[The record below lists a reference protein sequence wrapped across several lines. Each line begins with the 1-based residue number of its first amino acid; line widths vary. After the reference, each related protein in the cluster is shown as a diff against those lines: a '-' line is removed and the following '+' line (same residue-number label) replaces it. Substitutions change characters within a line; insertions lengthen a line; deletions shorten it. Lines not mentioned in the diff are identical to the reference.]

1 MKNWVIR
8 WLELSISAVISSTAG
23 MTWSGWKN
31 SSESIGKISRISFR
45 SEVEDGKVVHGGLD
59 FKGVSK
65 KEGGVTMTA
74 EEFKKVLHNGE
85 TDTVEFK
92 SWVNAR
98 NQKEIISLAV
108 DELIAFA
115 NCKGGTVY
123 FGVEDRPVEV
133 TGCDRD
139 YDGQR
144 ILEGIYDKTRPSL
157 FAEIEDFEY
166 EGKVVIA
173 ISVKSDGKTYT
184 TTDGRCL
191 KRLGKNSKPLYP
203 DELSNV
209 YSSIQ
214 TPDFSGRIINEST
227 LDDVN
232 KLEVYCLKEKLRVR
246 DSKSTLPDLDDND
259 FLRDLQLVK
268 YDGNV
273 ERLTVAGLLFVGK
286 ETSIQRL
293 LPQAE
298 VIYLHYSSDNL
309 EEYDARLDL
318 KIPLISVI
326 DKLTERVQANSK
338 IENIQVG
345 VFRLEVEE
353 FPERVFQEALLNAVS
368 HRDYQSNAAIYVKQ
382 YPDRIVIEN
391 PGGFLDGITEN
402 NIITHPS
409 VPRNKLIAE
418 TLQNLKYV
426 QRTGQGVDII
436 FKDMVSMGKP
446 YPRYRDF
453 NDAVS
458 LTIFSTID
466 NKKFVKFI
474 AEIQDKNSKIMSL
487 AEMMILRDLMDNRKE
502 QLSALTEVVQKSLDE
517 TKKSC
522 NELINNGLIEI
533 VGKEYML
540 TAKAYEALK
549 SDVEYTRDKTIQYIK
564 AKNMILEY
572 LQSDN
577 KITSAKIQEMC
588 GFTKQQARIVTDK
601 MRNEG
606 VLQIC
611 KHGNKSYYCKL

>member
-1 MKNWVIR
+1 
-8 WLELSISAVISSTAG
+8 
-23 MTWSGWKN
+23 MT
-31 SSESIGKISRISFR
+31 
-45 SEVEDGKVVHGGLD
+45 
-59 FKGVSK
+59 
-65 KEGGVTMTA
+65 T
-74 EEFKKVLHNGE
+74 EEFKKILDKGE

-92 SWVNAR
+92 SWVKAR
-98 NQKEIISLAV
+98 SQKEIISLAV

-115 NCKGGTVY
+115 NHKGGTVY
-123 FGVEDRPVEV
+123 FGVEDQQIEV
-133 TGCDRD
+133 TGCSRD
-139 YDGQR
+139 YDSQR
-144 ILEGIYDKTRPSL
+144 IIEGIYDKTRPSL
-157 FAEIEDFEY
+157 FTEIYDFEY
-166 EGKVVIA
+166 EGKLVIA
-173 ISVKSDGKTYT
+173 ISVKADGKTYT

-191 KRLGKNSKPLYP
+191 KRLGRNSKPLYP

-209 YSSIQ
+209 YSSNQ
-214 TPDFSGRIINEST
+214 NPDFSGRIINEST

-232 KLEVYCLKEKLRVR
+232 KLEVYSLKEKLKVR
-246 DSKSTLPDLDDND
+246 DSRSTLPDLEDND
-259 FLRDLQLVK
+259 FLRDLQLTK

-286 ETSIQRL
+286 EKSIQRL

-298 VIYLHYSSDNL
+298 VIYLHYSADNL
-309 EEYDARLDL
+309 EEYDARLDMKL
-318 KIPLISVI
+318 PLIDVI
-326 DKLTERVQANSK
+326 DKLTERIRAYSK

-345 VFRLEVEE
+345 LFRLEVED
-353 FPERVFQEALLNAVS
+353 FPEKVFQEALLNALS
-368 HRDYQSNAAIYVKQ
+368 HRDYQSNAAVYVKQ

-436 FKDMVSMGKP
+436 FKEMVSMGKP
-446 YPRYRDF
+446 YPKYKSF

-466 NKKFVKFI
+466 HTEFIKFVT
-474 AEIQDKNSKIMSL
+474 EVQEKNSRIMPL

-502 QLSALTEVVQKSLDE
+502 PLSLLACTIQKSLDE
-517 TKKSC
+517 TKRSC
-522 NELINNGLIEI
+522 NELINDGLIEI

-540 TAKAYEALK
+540 TAKVYEALK

-572 LQSDN
+572 LQSN
-577 KITSAKIQEMC
+577 KSNSRITSAKIQEMC
-588 GFTKQQARIVTDK
+588 GFTKQQARGVIDK
-601 MRNEG
+601 MRGEG
-606 VLQIC
+606 LLKIHN
-611 KHGNKSYYCKL
+611 HGKKSYYEKL

>member
-1 MKNWVIR
+1 
-8 WLELSISAVISSTAG
+8 
-23 MTWSGWKN
+23 
-31 SSESIGKISRISFR
+31 
-45 SEVEDGKVVHGGLD
+45 
-59 FKGVSK
+59 
-65 KEGGVTMTA
+65 MTA
-74 EEFKKVLHNGE
+74 EEFKKILHNGE

-474 AEIQDKNSKIMSL
+474 TEIQDKNSKIMSL

-611 KHGNKSYYCKL
+611 KHGNKSYYRKL

>member
-1 MKNWVIR
+1 
-8 WLELSISAVISSTAG
+8 
-23 MTWSGWKN
+23 MT
-31 SSESIGKISRISFR
+31 
-45 SEVEDGKVVHGGLD
+45 
-59 FKGVSK
+59 
-65 KEGGVTMTA
+65 T
-74 EEFKKVLHNGE
+74 EEFDKILAKGE

-92 SWVNAR
+92 SWKRAK

-115 NCKGGTVY
+115 NHKGGTVY
-123 FGVEDRPVEV
+123 FGVEDNPVEV

-144 ILEGIYDKTRPSL
+144 IIEGIYDKTRPSL
-157 FAEIEDFEY
+157 FTEIEDFEY
-166 EGKVVIA
+166 EGKLVIA
-173 ISVKSDGKTYT
+173 ISVRADGKTYT

-191 KRLGKNSKPLYP
+191 KRLGRNSKPLYP

-214 TPDFSGRIINEST
+214 NPDFSGRIISEST

-232 KLEVYCLKEKLRVR
+232 KMEVYNLKEKLRVR
-246 DSKSTLPDLDDND
+246 DSKSTLPDLDDNE
-259 FLRDLQLVK
+259 FLRDLKLTK
-268 YDGNV
+268 FDGTV

-286 ETSIQRL
+286 EVSIQRL

-309 EEYDARLDL
+309 EEYDSRMDMKL
-318 KIPLISVI
+318 PLITII
-326 DKLTERVQANSK
+326 DKLTDRIKAYSK
-338 IENIQVG
+338 IQNIQVG
-345 VFRLEVEE
+345 LFRLEVDE
-353 FPERVFQEALLNAVS
+353 FPERVFQEALLNALS
-368 HRDYQSNAAIYVKQ
+368 HRDYQSNAAVYVKQ

-409 VPRNKLIAE
+409 FPRNKLIAE

-446 YPRYRDF
+446 YPRYRSY

-458 LTIFSTID
+458 LTIFSAID
-466 NKKFVKFI
+466 NTEFVKFI
-474 AEIQDKNSKIMSL
+474 TEVQDKNSRIMPL
-487 AEMMILRDLMDNRKE
+487 AEMMILRDLMDNRKV
-502 QLSALTEVVQKSLDE
+502 QLSALAETVQKSLDE
-517 TKKSC
+517 TKRSC

-533 VGKEYML
+533 VGKDYML
-540 TAKAYEALK
+540 TAKVYEVLK
-549 SDVEYTRDKTIQYIK
+549 SDVEYTRDKTVQYIK

-572 LQSDN
+572 LQSNDT
-577 KITSAKIQEMC
+577 ITSAKIQEMC
-588 GFTKQQARIVTDK
+588 GFTKQQARTVTDK

-606 VLQIC
+606 LLEIC
-611 KHGNKSYYCKL
+611 KRGKNSYYVKI

>member
-1 MKNWVIR
+1 MKV
-8 WLELSISAVISSTAG
+8 
-23 MTWSGWKN
+23 
-31 SSESIGKISRISFR
+31 
-45 SEVEDGKVVHGGLD
+45 
-59 FKGVSK
+59 
-65 KEGGVTMTA
+65 
-74 EEFKKVLHNGE
+74 EEFKEILDKGE

-92 SWVNAR
+92 SWIKAK

-115 NCKGGTVY
+115 NYKGGTVY
-123 FGVEDRPVEV
+123 FGVEDNPIEV
-133 TGCDRD
+133 TGCDRN
-139 YDGQR
+139 YDSQR
-144 ILEGIYDKTRPSL
+144 IIEGIYDKTRPSL
-157 FAEIEDFEY
+157 FTEIEDFEY
-166 EGKVVIA
+166 NGKLVIA

-214 TPDFSGRIINEST
+214 NPDFSGRVISEST

-232 KLEVYCLKEKLRVR
+232 KLEVYRLKEKLRVR

-259 FLRDLQLVK
+259 FLRDLQLTK
-268 YDGNV
+268 FDCNV
-273 ERLTVAGLLFVGK
+273 ERLTIAGLLFVGK
-286 ETSIQRL
+286 EASIQRM

-298 VIYLHYSSDNL
+298 VIYLHYSANNL

-318 KIPLISVI
+318 KTPLINII
-326 DKLTERVQANSK
+326 DKLTERVQTYGK
-338 IENIQVG
+338 IENVQIG
-345 VFRLEVEE
+345 LFRLEIEE
-353 FPERVFQEALLNAVS
+353 FPERVFQEALLNALS

-426 QRTGQGVDII
+426 QRTGQGVDIM
-436 FKDMVSMGKP
+436 FKDMVSLGKP
-446 YPRYRDF
+446 YPRYKSF

-458 LTIFSTID
+458 LTIYNAID
-466 NKKFVKFI
+466 NTEFVKFI
-474 AEIQDKNSKIMSL
+474 VETQEKNSEIMSL

-502 QLSALTEVVQKSLDE
+502 SLSVLSDTVQKSLDE

-522 NELINNGLIEI
+522 NKLITNGLIEI
-533 VGKEYML
+533 VGKQYML
-540 TAKAYEALK
+540 TAKVYEVLK
-549 SDVEYTRDKTIQYIK
+549 SDIEYTRDKTIQYIK
-564 AKNMILEY
+564 AKNMIMDYLEME
-572 LQSDN
+572 SND

-588 GFTKQQARIVTDK
+588 GFTKQQARSTIDK
-601 MRNEG
+601 MRKEG
-606 VLQIC
+606 ILDIC
-611 KHGNKSYYCKL
+611 KHGKYSYYVKI

>member
-1 MKNWVIR
+1 
-8 WLELSISAVISSTAG
+8 
-23 MTWSGWKN
+23 MT
-31 SSESIGKISRISFR
+31 
-45 SEVEDGKVVHGGLD
+45 
-59 FKGVSK
+59 
-65 KEGGVTMTA
+65 T
-74 EEFKKVLHNGE
+74 EEFKKILLKGE

-92 SWVNAR
+92 SWVKAR
-98 NQKEIISLAV
+98 NQKEIIALAV

-115 NCKGGTVY
+115 NHKGGTVY
-123 FGVEDRPVEV
+123 FGVEDNPVEV
-133 TGCDRD
+133 TGCNHD
-139 YDGQR
+139 YDSQR
-144 ILEGIYDKTRPSL
+144 IIEGIYDKTRPSL
-157 FAEIEDFEY
+157 FVDIEDFDF
-166 EGKVVIA
+166 EGKLVIA
-173 ISVKSDGKTYT
+173 ISVKSDGKIYT

-209 YSSIQ
+209 YSAVQ
-214 TPDFSGRIINEST
+214 NPDFSGRIIREST
-227 LDDVN
+227 LDDIN
-232 KLEVYCLKEKLRVR
+232 KLEVYNLKEKLRVR
-246 DSKSTLPDLDDND
+246 DPKSTLPDLEDND
-259 FLRDLQLVK
+259 FLRDLHLIK
-268 YDGNV
+268 HDGDA

-286 ETSIQRL
+286 EISIQRL

-309 EEYDARLDL
+309 EEYDARQDM
-318 KIPLISVI
+318 KVPLITVI
-326 DKLTERVQANSK
+326 DKLTERVRTYGK

-345 VFRLEVEE
+345 LFRLEVEE
-353 FPERVFQEALLNAVS
+353 FPERVFQEALLNAMS
-368 HRDYQSNAAIYVKQ
+368 HRDYQSNAAVYVKQ

-446 YPRYRDF
+446 YPRYRSF

-458 LTIFSTID
+458 LTIFSAID

-474 AEIQDKNSKIMSL
+474 TEVQDKSSKIMPL

-502 QLSALTEVVQKSLDE
+502 SLSVLAETVQKSLDE

-522 NELINNGLIEI
+522 NKLINSGLIEI

-540 TAKAYEALK
+540 TAKVYEALK

-572 LQSDN
+572 LQGND

-588 GFTKQQARIVTDK
+588 CFTKQQARIVIDK
-601 MRNEG
+601 MRKEEI
-606 VLQIC
+606 LEIC
-611 KHGNKSYYCKL
+611 KHGKKSYYTKL